1 MSPVPYH
8 SIVNVFLSFFSDF
21 SFVMG
26 DIKSKWLKYTW
37 SPGMPETAERAS
49 NDPEVVC
56 HFSAYLSPDDLE
68 CPMRRQVGT
77 QGGRASRASRKSASR
92 KSLVSGLEGGWA
104 ASILRPEQMKGFA
117 KEVGK
122 PRSPTM

>member
-8 SIVNVFLSFFSDF
+8 SIVNVFLPFFSDF

-37 SPGMPETAERAS
+37 TAERAS

-56 HFSAYLSPDDLE
+56 HFSAYLSPSPDDLE

-77 QGGRASRASRKSASR
+77 QGGRANRASCKSASR

-122 PRSPTM
+122 PRSPTR